1 MEIYDSTP
9 VQTKEIVVVMDS
21 VTGDQAIY
29 VDGKFSFADT
39 TIYPIDI
46 AKAAGDAFIKI
57 SQVLVSIEADS
68 SGLQVEEW
76 PKDFEK
82 LEVIQK

>member
-1 MEIYDSTP
+1 MEMYNSTSIH
-9 VQTKEIVVVMDS
+9 TKEIVVAMDS

-46 AKAAGDAFIKI
+46 AKASGDAFVKI
-57 SQVLVSIEADS
+57 SQVLVSVEADS

-76 PKDFEK
+76 PRDFEK
-82 LEVIQK
+82 LEVTQQ